1 VVPGRFELPRRWD
14 AYYAAFVDP
23 SGGSADS
30 MTLAIAH
37 READGT
43 AVLDALREVR
53 PPFSPDDVVQDFAA
67 LLRAYGIAQ
76 VMGDRYAGEWP
87 RERFTAHGISYQP
100 CEKPKSELYALLLP
114 VLNSRKVAL
123 LDNPRAVG
131 QLCALER
138 RTAWAGRDS
147 IDHPPGGHDDAA
159 NAVAGAVAALTLQG
173 NGLFEWY
180 RLRYEARQ
188 RGEPVPA

>member
-1 VVPGRFELPRRWD
+1 
-14 AYYAAFVDP
+14 
-23 SGGSADS
+23 
-30 MTLAIAH
+30 M
-37 READGT
+37 
-43 AVLDALREVR
+43 
-53 PPFSPDDVVQDFAA
+53 
-67 LLRAYGIAQ
+67 
-76 VMGDRYAGEWP
+76 
-87 RERFTAHGISYQP
+87 
-100 CEKPKSELYALLLP
+100 LP

-123 LDNPRAVG
+123 LDDARVIG

-138 RTAWAGRDS
+138 RTAWLAGS
-147 IDHPPGGHDDAA
+147 IDHAPGGHDDAA